1 MGDQRDHEA
10 LSAVLHMI
18 LLIHPTFVWVQG
30 FITPGSGGAASW
42 ASHIKFFTAEDAED
56 AEENWSKI
64 RDRRGNEVPADSGP
78 GQLSFITSAS
88 SASSAVS
95 AYRAL
100 HRTTLLPLPTEKSE
114 GLSC

>member
-1 MGDQRDHEA
+1 MQ
-10 LSAVLHMI
+10 LVCI
-18 LLIHPTFVWVQG
+18 LCADPSPVREGRGRPIIPVHPTFVWVQG

-42 ASHIKFFTAEDAED
+42 ASHIKLFTAED
-56 AEENWSKI
+56 AEENWSKT

-78 GQLSFITSAS
+78 TQLSFVPSAS

-100 HRTTLLPLPTEKSE
+100 HRATLLPLPTEKSE
-114 GLSC
+114 GP